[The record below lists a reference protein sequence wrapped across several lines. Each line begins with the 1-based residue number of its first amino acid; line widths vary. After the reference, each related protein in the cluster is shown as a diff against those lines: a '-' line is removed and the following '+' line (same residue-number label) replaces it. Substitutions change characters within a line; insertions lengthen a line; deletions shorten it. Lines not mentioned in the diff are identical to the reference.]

1 MERNAPKRAAALRD
15 LIAEQGPAF
24 VKVGQAVAIRPDL
37 LPPAYLEALQTL
49 LDQVAP
55 FDSAQAKALV
65 KQQLGPDVAL
75 EDVFENPDAAF
86 AEPVAAASIGQVYRA
101 TLRAADDETAAWGRD
116 VAVKVQ
122 RPGILETVTLDLL
135 VIRSV
140 LEAVAAL
147 PGREEN
153 DRVAQM
159 IQSAEGFIP
168 VPGRRR
174 GAVPRGVG
182 LRPRGGEARR
192 GSRRTCFA
200 WTW

>member
-1 MERNAPKRAAALRD
+1 MERNAQRAAALRD
-15 LIAEQGPAF
+15 HHAEQGPAF

-168 VPGRRR
+168 VLDVAATGSSRRITASRRR
-174 GAVPRGVG
+174 T
-182 LRPRGGEARR
+182 RR